1 MTRQNPILAKKQGS
15 KFYKCN
21 FSTLR
26 ATLIVGQN
34 PFIQRKNLP
43 NTANSAVPKR
53 RNGQKIDALVTTSH
67 VLWPNQPRKAALLL
81 PNWLRNFDFPSAER
95 QPGGGGSAARIPQ
108 KASIQMRTQNFLP
121 NEFPTLFCGCKK
133 RRQAP
138 TPVAGC
144 EDAHGNSPSH
154 G

>member
-43 NTANSAVPKR
+43 NTGETPLLPKR
-53 RNGQKIDALVTTSH
+53 RNGRKIDALVTTSH

-95 QPGGGGSAARIPQ
+95 QPGGGGVGSADPA
-108 KASIQMRTQNFLP
+108 KGLDP
-121 NEFPTLFCGCKK
+121 NAHSEFS
-133 RRQAP
+133 A
-138 TPVAGC
+138 
-144 EDAHGNSPSH
+144 
-154 G
+154 